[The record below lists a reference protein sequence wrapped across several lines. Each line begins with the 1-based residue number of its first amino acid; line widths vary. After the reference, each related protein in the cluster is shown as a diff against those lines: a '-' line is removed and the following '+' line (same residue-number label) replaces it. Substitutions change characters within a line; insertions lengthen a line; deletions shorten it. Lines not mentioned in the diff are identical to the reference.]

1 LGISKSP
8 PRHWQ
13 EKAAVALFRTPHSN
27 LYGKCDIDA
36 GIAADR
42 GETGVSNERLHLRIA
57 NDLAE
62 LSRVA
67 ESVDEF
73 CVRQDIPPGCAFK
86 LNIALEELLTNTISY
101 GYGDE
106 ERHEI
111 TVDLAREGE
120 TIVTEIS
127 DDARPFDPLKAP
139 PPDLDSAIEDRRIG
153 GLGVHL
159 VKTLM
164 DDVTYAYRDGRNHVT
179 LRKKIVPDSDAG

>member
-1 LGISKSP
+1 MS
-8 PRHWQ
+8 
-13 EKAAVALFRTPHSN
+13 
-27 LYGKCDIDA
+27 D
-36 GIAADR
+36 
-42 GETGVSNERLHLRIA
+42 ERLNLRIA

-67 ESVDEF
+67 ESIDEF
-73 CVRQDIPPGCAFK
+73 CANQAIPAGCAFK

-106 ERHEI
+106 QHHEI
-111 TVDLAREGE
+111 AIDIVREGE
-120 TIVTEIS
+120 TMVAELS
-127 DDARPFDPLKAP
+127 DDARPFDPLNAP

-164 DDVTYAYRDGRNHVT
+164 DDVAYAYRDGRNHIT
-179 LRKKIVPDSDAG
+179 LRKKIAADSDDG